1 MQQQSPAGGSLLPRL
16 LELLGTLPLLLLE
29 LFFWLAIIIG
39 FTDTLTGVGCVKNT
53 GTSFSSSVLVAGPR
67 MPLPMQ
73 ISLILSRDGT
83 PPSITRDTKDK

>member
-1 MQQQSPAGGSLLPRL
+1 MQQQSPAGGSLLPGL
-16 LELLGTLPLLLLE
+16 LELIGTLPLLLLE
-29 LFFWLAIIIG
+29 LFFWCTIIG

-83 PPSITRDTKDK
+83 PPSITK